1 MNATEL
7 FDELRAQY
15 PGRWH
20 RGQLMTFRN
29 RVRLWRE
36 DARARGVEIGRL
48 RYRQSS
54 KPRTRRRPD
63 PLEANWAEMLQSLEA
78 DPDQTSQEL
87 LAAFMI
93 RYPGRYD
100 VGHLRTVQRRMKIWR
115 HDAVQRLIIEMGGL
129 TEDVSC
135 NSEGYRESNEPRE
148 ANGKKIT

>member
-1 MNATEL
+1 
-7 FDELRAQY
+7 
-15 PGRWH
+15 
-20 RGQLMTFRN
+20 
-29 RVRLWRE
+29 
-36 DARARGVEIGRL
+36 
-48 RYRQSS
+48 
-54 KPRTRRRPD
+54 
-63 PLEANWAEMLQSLEA
+63 
-78 DPDQTSQEL
+78 
-87 LAAFMI
+87 MI